1 MSLAN
6 GNYLPYDFKQWQSP
20 LNTSILRRAFPRLP
34 KQYSEIVEQE
44 SNMPIL
50 NRAAELQAEVSEW
63 RRHLHANPEIL
74 YDVENTAAFV
84 AEKLNEFGVDEI
96 VTGVG
101 RTGVVGVIK
110 GRGESSRSIGLRADM
125 DALPIEEISGKPW
138 ASKIAGRM
146 HACGHDGHTAM
157 LLGAAKYLAETRNFN
172 GRIIVIFQPAEEG
185 GAGALAMV
193 QDGLMERF
201 GIEEVYGMHNMP
213 GQPVGTFSIRKG
225 GIMAAPDKFFI
236 TVKGRG
242 GHAAEPHNTV
252 DPITIGAQ
260 IVTNLQLIAARNAN
274 PLRSVVV
281 SVTRFNA
288 GTTHNIIP
296 EEASLTGTV
305 RSLDE
310 TVRDLAEKRIHEI
323 AHGLA
328 AANGAEAEVV
338 YERACPVTVNH
349 PEETEHAARAAMDV
363 AGKDKVNTDVD
374 PSMAGEDFAFMLQS
388 RPGAYIMIGHGDT
401 PGLHNPAYD
410 FNDEVL
416 AYGISYWVRLAEQ
429 RLTD

>member
-1 MSLAN
+1 
-6 GNYLPYDFKQWQSP
+6 
-20 LNTSILRRAFPRLP
+20 
-34 KQYSEIVEQE
+34 
-44 SNMPIL
+44 MPIL

-84 AEKLNEFGVDEI
+84 SAKLAEFGVDEI
-96 VTGVG
+96 VNGIG

-110 GRGESSRSIGLRADM
+110 GRGTNTRAIGLRADM
-125 DALPIEEISGKPW
+125 DALPLEEISGKPW
-138 ASKIAGRM
+138 ASQVPGRM

-157 LLGAAKYLAETRNFN
+157 LLGAAQHLAQTRNFN
-172 GRIIVIFQPAEEG
+172 GRVIVIFQPAEEG

-201 GIEEVYGMHNMP
+201 AIEEVYGMHNMP

-242 GHAAEPHNTV
+242 GHAAEPHKAV
-252 DPITIGAQ
+252 DPIAIGAQ
-260 IVTNLQLIAARNAN
+260 IVTNLQLIASRNAN

-296 EEASLTGTV
+296 EEALLAGTV

-310 TVRDLAEKRIHEI
+310 TVRDLAETRIREI
-323 AHGLA
+323 ARGIA
-328 AANGAEAEVV
+328 NANGAEADVV

-349 PEETEHAARAAMDV
+349 PAETEHAARAAMDIV
-363 AGKDKVNTDVD
+363 GKDQVNTEVD
-374 PSMAGEDFAFMLQS
+374 PSMAGEDFAFMLQA

-410 FNDEVL
+410 FNDDIL
-416 AYGISYWVRLAEQ
+416 SYGISYWVRLAEQ